1 MHPEH
6 RDELPLATL
15 IAEQRQ
21 QMELSLNAV
30 ARGMHNAAQDEGN
43 YSLATR
49 QAIHGY
55 ERGRIPSK
63 DSLRWLA
70 TSLGLPAE
78 KVQAAARRQRA
89 TREMARAAN
98 ALASS
103 NGTVAMLTGPVDLN
117 VVEGLRRELSDAIT
131 EGAMTSAG
139 LDDWEQTVLR
149 YGRATRDRPAGV
161 LLVDLTMDL
170 VELKRAFGRYRSASA
185 VRRLTRVTAQMAG
198 LMCLTLIKM
207 DERRESRGWG
217 RMARTA
223 ALEAGDPLTH
233 SWVLAQEAYGHYYS
247 GNLTDAV
254 EVARHAQDVVRNAP
268 CVGAALA
275 APLEARAC
283 AALGRHQETRG
294 ALQQAERILEN
305 LDGDSVVASAFGYNE
320 AQLRFHEGNAYTH
333 LHDTRSAWEAQER
346 ALELCPPTDFMDRAL
361 TQLDHGSCLAHDGDI
376 ATSMSYAIE
385 TLVNLSDQQRRGLI
399 TLRAREIVAGLSE
412 EQQALPPV
420 REFRDLI
427 GQDRDEGA
435 EASWSS

>member
-1 MHPEH
+1 MQPEPP
-6 RDELPLATL
+6 DELPLATL
-15 IAEQRQ
+15 IAKQRP

-30 ARGMHNAAQDEGN
+30 AREMHKAAQQEGT

-55 ERGRIPSK
+55 ERGRIPNK
-63 DSLRWLA
+63 NSLGWLA
-70 TSLGLPAE
+70 SALGLPAE
-78 KVQAAARRQRA
+78 EVLAAARRQRA

-103 NGTVAMLTGPVDLN
+103 TTTVPMPTGPVDLN
-117 VVEGLRRELSDAIT
+117 VVEGLRRELSDTIT

-170 VELKRAFGRYRSASA
+170 AELKRAFGRYRSASA
-185 VRRLTRVTAQMAG
+185 LRRLTRMTAQMAG

-207 DERRESRGWG
+207 DERSESRGWA
-217 RMARTA
+217 RVARTA

-233 SWVLAQEAYGHYYS
+233 SWVLAQEAYGQYYS
-247 GNLTDAV
+247 GDLTDAV
-254 EVARHAQDVVRNAP
+254 DVARHAQDVVRNAC

-283 AALGRHQETRG
+283 AALGRRQETRD
-294 ALQQAERILEN
+294 ALQRAERVLEN
-305 LDGDSVVASAFGYNE
+305 LDGDEVVASAFGYNE

-346 ALELCPPTDFMDRAL
+346 ALELCPSTDFMDRAL
-361 TQLDHGSCLAHDGDI
+361 TQLDRASCLAHDGDI
-376 ATSMSYAIE
+376 ATSVSYATE
-385 TLVNLSDQQRRGLI
+385 TLVSLSDPQRDGLI
-399 TLRAREIVAGLSE
+399 RLRAHEIVAALPE
-412 EQQALPPV
+412 EQQAIPLV
-420 REFRDLI
+420 RELRDLLR
-427 GQDRDEGA
+427 QERDEGA
-435 EASWSS
+435 ETSWSA